1 MPFNIGISS
10 SNTCVNIE
18 CGKELTDFEKNR
30 QNQFSC
36 RYFFCIK
43 CRNKGIPKFG
53 EFVKVK
59 CVHCSTIKRLNGLGE
74 SLMCKD
80 CLASRRR
87 KREQARNKRYYQE
100 KIRKNELQNV

>member
-10 SNTCVNIE
+10 SNICVNID

-43 CRNKGIPKFG
+43 CRNRGIPKFG

-59 CVHCSTIKRLNGLGE
+59 SVAEIFGNIFVSVESFTIPLVIKAPSN
-74 SLMCKD
+74 
-80 CLASRRR
+80 
-87 KREQARNKRYYQE
+87 
-100 KIRKNELQNV
+100 